1 VDRSSVLMGN
11 LRLKAILAVDVLRN
25 VCTGYYQKGKATSKD
40 RSGERKRN
48 CLDSVERVLRAVVG
62 PGDLLSSSVRA
73 EFAAEAYAAWGAC
86 EGCASAKVMKLPQQG
101 ENFATY
107 NLKEIEHD
115 FTTTSPFRDLA
126 HAFVNR
132 QQKLDETFFEAVL
145 ERMKQFHQDPT
156 LGEDDFKAMA
166 IELVLVAALCA
177 GVRAFCAAAGIPAPP
192 LPPAPQPSQPGRFR
206 FVSDYSTSSLKTH
219 RSIAWGPHLPSEQL
233 RKEVV
238 EAFHLDPSMISFG
251 DSPAI
256 PTSRASAAPLTCWE
270 FLQWRD
276 VMYVPIHDVL
286 RFMKVPGT
294 DRTLNR
300 GQLEVAAADYTT
312 AKACNF

>member
-1 VDRSSVLMGN
+1 M
-11 LRLKAILAVDVLRN
+11 
-25 VCTGYYQKGKATSKD
+25 
-40 RSGERKRN
+40 
-48 CLDSVERVLRAVVG
+48 
-62 PGDLLSSSVRA
+62 
-73 EFAAEAYAAWGAC
+73 F
-86 EGCASAKVMKLPQQG
+86 AKVFSHKRRVVKPRLYLECPNLQPQLDHLKGPQTEG
-101 ENFATY
+101 WFCGLLTY
-107 NLKEIEHD
+107 GWK
-115 FTTTSPFRDLA
+115 
-126 HAFVNR
+126 
-132 QQKLDETFFEAVL
+132 
-145 ERMKQFHQDPT
+145 DPT